1 MSDGEPSLDPSYLLK
16 AVRSFLAGAAQP
28 AAGEEEAELPGAA
41 GEPGGEDGLGWE
53 EAGCLVWDS
62 AALPDD
68 ASFLVKHDLPA
79 MLPPLLTAAAAS
91 ERWRALEIALG
102 TLGNLACH
110 AGTKQLL
117 LGQDGLPQLL
127 LDTILWV
134 DDSASLAELCRC
146 LTSLLADSSRQAAE
160 AWWALLLRE
169 ETLGRLV
176 WIVENT
182 LSPPLLERSLN
193 LICCLVATAA
203 AAGNSG
209 ATSRQL
215 VPLLLSLDL
224 LPLLASVLH
233 GWVVRLRAEHQQFG
247 GSGSTEAEPRSAEGA
262 QKPAAAK
269 AAAPAAGTPAAAEAG
284 GGQEDPPSA
293 AIAPPAPDSPAQWEE
308 RAVAAAEVTQEA
320 AMEALGLLEAL
331 QADTAGEAAI
341 NASTPVKEALLRVV
355 SESDS
360 RSMRALA
367 TALLA
372 AADDVGPLLV
382 QHPRAL
388 AAVLDRLE
396 AAAAEAEEGQPAK
409 RARTEASDA
418 EASSAE
424 KQAGE
429 EVEAA
434 WALCSE
440 LARCLAQPQPAAGEG
455 EDAGAAAEGVAPS
468 GGTEAVL
475 AVLAEHTGMLGR
487 DWGDDDPSLA
497 AHQAYVLGRV
507 LPLLARRLGEA
518 AAAELGAAAERAQA
532 TAAAAQQ

>member
-1 MSDGEPSLDPSYLLK
+1 MSDGEPSLDPSFLLK

-28 AAGEEEAELPGAA
+28 ATDDEMPSERAKAPSAEEEAE
-41 GEPGGEDGLGWE
+41 GEDGLGWE
-53 EAGCLVWDS
+53 EAGCLVWDC

-68 ASFLVKHDLPA
+68 AAFLVRHELPA
-79 MLPPLLTAAAAS
+79 MLPPLLTAAAAN

-117 LGQDGLPQLL
+117 LGQAGLPQLL

-193 LICCLVATAA
+193 LTCCLVATAA
-203 AAGNSG
+203 AAGDGG
-209 ATSRQL
+209 ATSCQL

-247 GSGSTEAEPRSAEGA
+247 GGGSTEAEPSAEGA
-262 QKPAAAK
+262 QEPAGAADL
-269 AAAPAAGTPAAAEAG
+269 ATGAPAAAEAG
-284 GGQEDPPSA
+284 GEEDPPSA
-293 AIAPPAPDSPAQWEE
+293 VIAPPALDSPAQWEE
-308 RAVAAAEVTQEA
+308 KAVAAAEVTQEA

-331 QADTAGEAAI
+331 QADNAGDAAI
-341 NASTPVKEALLRVV
+341 NASAPVKEALLRVV
-355 SESDS
+355 AESDG
-360 RSMRALA
+360 RGMRALA

-372 AADDVGPLLV
+372 AAEGVGPLLV

-388 AAVLDRLE
+388 AAVLGRLE

-409 RARTEASDA
+409 RARTDATEA

-440 LARCLAQPQPAAGEG
+440 LARSLAQPA
-455 EDAGAAAEGVAPS
+455 AAAEGEGAAEGAAAG
-468 GGTEAVL
+468 GGTDAVL
-475 AVLAEHTGMLGR
+475 AVLAEHAGVLGR

-507 LPLLARRLGEA
+507 LPLLAGLGDA
-518 AAAELGAAAERAQA
+518 AAAELAAAAERAQA
-532 TAAAAQQ
+532 AASAAQQ